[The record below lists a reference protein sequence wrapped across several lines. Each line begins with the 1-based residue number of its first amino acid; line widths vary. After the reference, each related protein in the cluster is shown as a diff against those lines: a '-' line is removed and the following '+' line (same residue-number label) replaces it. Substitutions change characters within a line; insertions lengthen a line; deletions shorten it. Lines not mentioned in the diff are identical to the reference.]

1 MDDIV
6 KKALAK
12 WPNVPHAYGWLSLD
26 ARGNWRLKQERITNA
41 ALAGFIA
48 RNYQPDEEGR
58 WFFQNGPQRVY
69 VTLECTPFVFRIP
82 AAGHGELTAHTGE
95 LAGALQRI
103 WVDESGR
110 MIALAR
116 LGVGVI
122 DDRDLPILCERLR
135 TAGGVTPDDTT
146 LAHWLDGDPAVELS
160 LAHEPEALP
169 IARTRLQDL
178 ADAIGFVRNPRPRPD
193 EPEC

>member
-6 KKALAK
+6 RKALAK

-26 ARGNWRLKQERITNA
+26 ARGHWRLKQERITNA
-41 ALAGFIA
+41 ALSSFIA

-69 VTLECTPFVFRIP
+69 VTLECTPFVFRLA

-95 LAGALQRI
+95 PAGALHRI
-103 WVDESGR
+103 WLDEGGR
-110 MIALAR
+110 MIALTR

-122 DDRDLPILCERLR
+122 DDRDLPDLCERLR
-135 TAGGVTPDDTT
+135 AAGGDMPDETT
-146 LAHWLDGDPAVELS
+146 LARWLDGDPAVALS
-160 LAHEPEALP
+160 LADEPDALP
-169 IARTRLQDL
+169 VVRTRLDDL
-178 ADAIGFVRNPRPRPD
+178 ACAMGFVRTPRPRPG

>member
-6 KKALAK
+6 RKALAK

-26 ARGNWRLKQERITNA
+26 ARGQWRLKQERITHA
-41 ALAGFIA
+41 ALSSFIA

-69 VTLECTPFVFRIP
+69 VTLECTPFVFRMP
-82 AAGHGELTAHTGE
+82 PDLSDELVAHTGE
-95 LAGALQRI
+95 PAGVLQRL
-103 WVDESGR
+103 WLDQSGR
-110 MIALAR
+110 LIALTR

-122 DDRDLPILCERLR
+122 DDRDLPLLCDRLR
-135 TAGGVTPDDTT
+135 TAAGSAPDDTT
-146 LAHWLDGDPAVELS
+146 LSRWLDGDPSVALS
-160 LAHEPEALP
+160 LHHEHDPLP
-169 IARTRLQDL
+169 VERTTLDGLSQ
-178 ADAIGFVRNPRPRPD
+178 AMGFISEPRPRPG

>member
-6 KKALAK
+6 RKALAK

-26 ARGNWRLKQERITNA
+26 ARGHWRLKQERITNA
-41 ALAGFIA
+41 ALSSFIA

-69 VTLECTPFVFRIP
+69 VTLECAPFVFRLPPDIRD
-82 AAGHGELTAHTGE
+82 ELVAHTGE
-95 LAGALQRI
+95 PAGVLQRL
-103 WVDESGR
+103 WLDEQGHL
-110 MIALAR
+110 IALTG

-122 DDRDLPILCERLR
+122 DDRDLPLLCDRLR
-135 TAGGVTPDDTT
+135 TAAGLAPDDTT
-146 LAHWLDGDPAVELS
+146 LSRWLDGDPAVALS
-160 LAHEPEALP
+160 LHHEPDPLLVE
-169 IARTRLQDL
+169 RTTLEGLSR
-178 ADAIGFVRNPRPRPD
+178 AMGFIRDPRPRPG